1 MANSQML
8 LNQLHH
14 HTDQDVTVSVVES
27 LKDNT
32 LRLVSRSRNGYII
45 SWQVEEPNGRIFH
58 FKERNDAERYIRN
71 HYNIAPQRPPK
82 TTAVGHLRIMWI
94 KFTVCALRCF

>member
-45 SWQVEEPNGRIFH
+45 SWQVVSF
-58 FKERNDAERYIRN
+58 
-71 HYNIAPQRPPK
+71 QRE
-82 TTAVGHLRIMWI
+82 
-94 KFTVCALRCF
+94 

>member
-58 FKERNDAERYIRN
+58 CKERNDAERYIRN
-71 HYNIAPQRPPK
+71 HYNIAPR
-82 TTAVGHLRIMWI
+82 TSRWDGD
-94 KFTVCALRCF
+94 F

>member
-14 HTDQDVTVSVVES
+14 HTDPDVTVHVVES

-32 LRLVSRSRNGYII
+32 LRLVSRSRNGY
-45 SWQVEEPNGRIFH
+45 H
-58 FKERNDAERYIRN
+58 
-71 HYNIAPQRPPK
+71 
-82 TTAVGHLRIMWI
+82 
-94 KFTVCALRCF
+94 

>member
-27 LKDNT
+27 LKDKT

-58 FKERNDAERYIRN
+58 FKERIDAERYIRN
-71 HYNIAPQRPPK
+71 HYNIAPR
-82 TTAVGHLRIMWI
+82 TSRWDGD
-94 KFTVCALRCF
+94 F